1 MGFYFGPAYHVS
13 SDNQIRRFRV
23 ALRAAEW
30 FFILVLIFI
39 YLQISRNCQNKGTLS
54 EAEWFFTLV
63 LIFIYFQINWS
74 YEFRGELCAAEWVF
88 FLVLIFYV
96 SSNQQDLQIWS
107 CIKSAS

>member
-39 YLQISRNCQNKGTLS
+39 YLQISRNCQNRGTMS
-54 EAEWFFTLV
+54 AAEWFFTLV
-63 LIFIYFQINWS
+63 LIFMNLQINRS
-74 YEFRGELCAAEWVF
+74 YEFRGALCAAEWVF
-88 FLVLIFYV
+88 FLVLIFYA
-96 SSNQQDLQIWS
+96 SSDQQDLHTWS
-107 CIKSAS
+107 CIKSPF